1 MTLYDTPGRTI
12 HLKKG
17 DEIEFDACGCVQTGG
32 EGKTWKLYV
41 SPSGPNSDKL
51 YHGGVLLENAAALGL
66 RTSSVVKGM
75 VRFSDLLAWQRTGE
89 RVKVTVDNV
98 LMLGFEDDQ
107 YEDNGYANH
116 DDGTDDQCKNVGS
129 AAVSILITHH

>member
-1 MTLYDTPGRTI
+1 
-12 HLKKG
+12 
-17 DEIEFDACGCVQTGG
+17 
-32 EGKTWKLYV
+32 
-41 SPSGPNSDKL
+41 
-51 YHGGVLLENAAALGL
+51 
-66 RTSSVVKGM
+66 M